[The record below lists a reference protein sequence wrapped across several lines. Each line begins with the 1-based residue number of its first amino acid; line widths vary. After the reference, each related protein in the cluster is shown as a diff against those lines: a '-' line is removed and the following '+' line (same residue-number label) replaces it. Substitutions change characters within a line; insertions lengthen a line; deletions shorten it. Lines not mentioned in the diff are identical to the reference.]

1 MDKYW
6 HSRLNSSMLRVA
18 AAQKKDNR
26 MIHIDVEN
34 FGLSKIFGPVRNF
47 RTGSLCPKFSA
58 GPKISI
64 SLKFLNTRKYFN
76 KQVRHTCDMLGPNIS
91 RTGDNGLNKK
101 KN

>member
-26 MIHIDVEN
+26 MIHIDVEK

-47 RTGSLCPKFSA
+47 RTESLYPKFSA

-64 SLKFLNTRKYFN
+64 SLKFFGYEEIF
-76 KQVRHTCDMLGPNIS
+76 
-91 RTGDNGLNKK
+91 
-101 KN
+101 

>member
-34 FGLSKIFGPVRNF
+34 FGPVRNF

-76 KQVRHTCDMLGPNIS
+76 RQVRHTCDMLGPNIS